1 MVLMISTEYSLDW
14 SDAVYLI
21 TQFAIQGESIFPKMY
36 TVFLWS
42 SISSSFVFFHTNLK
56 ASWSLSFTFI
66 WWYICSICDMTA
78 SLSLRNLSK
87 IANKLFRWSRP
98 LNRLFLKRSIL
109 GLAAASNTNNYYFPW
124 FDNVY
129 ESMVWY
135 LVGDRCYILWFFLC

>member
-1 MVLMISTEYSLDW
+1 MELMISTEYSLDW

-21 TQFAIQGESIFPKMY
+21 TQFAIQGESIFPKMC

-42 SISSSFVFFHTNLK
+42 SISSSFVFLHTNLK

-66 WWYICSICDMTA
+66 WWYICSISDMTA

-109 GLAAASNTNNYYFPW
+109 GFGSSIKHKQLLLSL
-124 FDNVY
+124 
-129 ESMVWY
+129 VW
-135 LVGDRCYILWFFLC
+135 CFFFLFFFFIMFSNPWCGI